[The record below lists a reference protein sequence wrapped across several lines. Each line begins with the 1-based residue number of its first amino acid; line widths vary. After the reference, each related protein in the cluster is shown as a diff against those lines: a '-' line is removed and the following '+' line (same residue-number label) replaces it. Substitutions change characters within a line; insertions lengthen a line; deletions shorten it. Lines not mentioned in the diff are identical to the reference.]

1 MIIHVHSTKNTLMM
15 IYSLTQYTGAYI
27 CNILYNIIRLIIY
40 ININIYTYVFCI
52 STLSVSQ
59 RSTSSSASRSSASSF
74 SSHHFYWC
82 QPRANFVKTKC
93 TNLTCYAMLTLP
105 LNQCYAVHI
114 FHISLFC
121 QFVFLSSIF
130 CFVVKRAVLGSWCSR
145 SQLLRVV
152 LAI

>member
-1 MIIHVHSTKNTLMM
+1 MF
-15 IYSLTQYTGAYI
+15 
-27 CNILYNIIRLIIY
+27 
-40 ININIYTYVFCI
+40 FCI

-93 TNLTCYAMLTLP
+93 TYLTCYAMLTLP
-105 LNQCYAVHI
+105 LNQFYAVHI

-130 CFVVKRAVLGSWCSR
+130 CFVLFCCEACSSWILVLQVTAAASGLGYMISTTFPPKHGPFITVTALVIATACNSD
-145 SQLLRVV
+145 QDECQ
-152 LAI
+152 I

>member
-1 MIIHVHSTKNTLMM
+1 MF
-15 IYSLTQYTGAYI
+15 
-27 CNILYNIIRLIIY
+27 
-40 ININIYTYVFCI
+40 FCI

-105 LNQCYAVHI
+105 LNQFYAVHI

-130 CFVVKRAVLGSWCSR
+130 CFVVKRAVLGSGAPGHSCCEWSWLYDLHHLSTKAWALHHSHSLSHR
-145 SQLLRVV
+145 NSMQQRPG
-152 LAI
+152 